1 MLDDE
6 ADDSPLAVFA
16 MDLRAVTGSCE
27 LRVGEEGWECVLAVS
42 DGYTQFE
49 LTSRMEG
56 RNEAAIQG
64 SQRLAT
70 AAMNLGVGL
79 LLFNL
84 PDPPESPGEPGDG
97 PDAVSGTA

>member
-1 MLDDE
+1 MLDE
-6 ADDSPLAVFA
+6 ADDSPLAVFP
-16 MDLRAVTGSCE
+16 MDLRAVTGSCQ
-27 LRVGEEGWECVLAVS
+27 LRIGRDGWECLIAVS

-49 LTSRMEG
+49 LISPMQG

-79 LLFNL
+79 LMFNL
-84 PDPPESPGEPGDG
+84 PDPPESATAPDDG
-97 PDAVSGTA
+97 PDTG